1 MKKIGLVLEGG
12 SFRGIFTAG
21 VLDFLLDKEISFP
34 YVIGVSAGSGNGVN
48 FIARQKGRTKKVIT
62 HENAEPYYGFGQFK
76 QSKKVLNLDRMV
88 FDYSYN
94 QLPLDFDTFLN
105 SNIESEFVVAN
116 CETGEPQYLA
126 PDNTKERILQICK
139 ASMSVPIICQPT
151 EIDGYHYLDGS
162 TLDSIPYRRAM
173 EKGCEKIVV
182 VMTRDENDEPTDYSK
197 MKFLLN
203 ICYRSKYPKIVEAML
218 KRRVL
223 YEKQI
228 KGLKSL
234 ERKGKAFV
242 IRPEG
247 LNIGHFEN
255 DMEKVNEFY
264 HHGYAVMEKR
274 FDELQSFLES

>member
-21 VLDFLLDKEISFP
+21 VLDYLLDKQISFP

-48 FIARQKGRTKKVIT
+48 FIAGQKGRTRKVIT
-62 HENAEPYYGFGQFK
+62 HENAEPYYGLGQFK
-76 QSKKVLNLDRMV
+76 QSKKMLDLDKMV

-94 QLPLDFDTFLN
+94 QIPMDFDSFLN

-126 PDNTKERILQICK
+126 PDNTKERVLQICK
-139 ASMSVPIICQPT
+139 ASMSVPLICQPA

-162 TLDSIPYRRAM
+162 VLDSVPYKRAL
-173 EKGCEKIVV
+173 EKGCDKIVV
-182 VMTRDENDEPTDYSK
+182 VMTRDETDQPTDYSK
-197 MKFLLN
+197 FKLLLN

-218 KRRVL
+218 NRKSM
-223 YEKQI
+223 YAKQL

-234 ERKGKAFV
+234 EKKGKAFI

-247 LNIGHFEN
+247 LKIGHFEN

-264 HHGYAVMEKR
+264 HHGYSVMEKH
-274 FDELQSFLES
+274 FGELQSFLES